1 MISWLEVFCANA
13 IILLAMYVFEHFSKT
28 SQTHSMILD
37 ELTLLELEKKEQLDY
52 LSKKAFAHEV
62 KAFEVEEIDHVRNT
76 IRISV
81 TIKMP

>member
-1 MISWLEVFCANA
+1 MISWFEVFCANA
-13 IILLAMYVFEHFSKT
+13 IILLAMYVFEHFPKT

-52 LSKKAFAHEV
+52 LSQKAFAQEV

-81 TIKMP
+81 TIKRP